1 MKLYITDTS
10 PYARIV
16 RIVVLEKGLEKQVEM
31 ILAQTRKA
39 ESPYYKINPSGRVPY
54 LVRDDGVGMEDSAVI
69 CNFLDRLAGPP
80 IFNPPPGE
88 QEWEARRLG
97 AMAGSMLEGVSV
109 WVRELRR
116 PVDERS
122 PTILAHE
129 SSRSERMIDMW
140 ENQIDNPLMHGE
152 LTMAQIA
159 LITGLQMELQIPGF
173 DWRPGHPKLSDWADR
188 MAERPSIA
196 ATVPA
201 SQTTKKKEETA

>member
-31 ILAQTRKA
+31 IPAQTRRVG
-39 ESPYYKINPSGRVPY
+39 SPYYEINPSGRVPY
-54 LVRDDGVGMEDSAVI
+54 LVREDGVGLEDSAVI
-69 CNFLDRLAGPP
+69 CSYLDQFSDPQL
-80 IFNPPPGE
+80 FDLPPGE
-88 QEWEARRLG
+88 EAWEARRLG
-97 AMAGSMLEGVSV
+97 ALAGSLLEGVSV

-129 SSRSERMIDMW
+129 LSRSERLIEMW
-140 ENQIDNPLMHGE
+140 EDQIDHPLMNSE
-152 LTMAQIA
+152 LTMAQIV
-159 LITGLQMELQIPGF
+159 LITGLQMELQFPGF
-173 DWRPGHPKLSDWADR
+173 DWRPGHPKLSDWANR
-188 MAERPSIA
+188 KAERSSVA

-201 SQTTKKKEETA
+201 TK